1 MILSFRR
8 VGKIRTKCK
17 SSEAWREIKSLKRQ
31 TRVLFKEKPIEVSSH
46 IKRNKLHASN
56 VYYSRCVD
64 QKLISFAVASSFR
77 NKNSPT

>member
-1 MILSFRR
+1 MILSFQR

-17 SSEAWREIKSLKRQ
+17 SSEAWREIKSL
-31 TRVLFKEKPIEVSSH
+31 TRVLFKENPIEISSH